1 MSFFDS
7 CDPVQEKEW
16 LQLARTEYRND
27 ADYAY
32 HMLKLGKV
40 PYYDTSIL
48 GYK

>member
-40 PYYDTSIL
+40 PYYDN
-48 GYK
+48 GVFGHK